1 MLHKRLAV
9 LISLSLLLSLS
20 GALAGGAAAV
30 KPIRDA
36 APRHDSADYNNGAK
50 LPFAK
55 GDNLKGNPPLGPAKV
70 GDSRIWL
77 GLNDFTGS
85 IYLKFYTLRAV
96 GNHAEVWVANNL
108 DFPTVNGVSDCRN
121 DGVRNVV
128 TDEQVGYLVDE
139 FDNNMY
145 PIESDWWGVP
155 PKRDG
160 NKAVLPKVLPN
171 IRGLGV
177 NIPQSYYKGEGDNI
191 VVLVDNVRD
200 SNYYDF
206 NNANTNS
213 YIAGFYYSVFD
224 EYFDRTVMSI
234 DAWDWVHRTGADP
247 AHDPSGDPCTSA
259 PARPFLYEGVFAH
272 EYQHLIHH
280 YSDPDEVNWVNEGL
294 SDFTEV
300 ITGYVD
306 LSKHV
311 DEKGYDSH
319 TNAFLGWNAQTHP
332 DWNPL
337 GYESGPE
344 NGLAAWGD
352 QGDDEIL
359 ADYGFAMFFMN
370 LVHSQGFGRDF
381 FHAWHHTQA
390 DGIAG
395 MNAALAAVG
404 SSDTFAGLFSDVI
417 VSAVVDGY
425 IDNGATVTGAAA
437 ADLQNAATEAT
448 VRIDASTPAH
458 ASDANGTTGAPQWGS
473 DYIDLGP
480 GAGLTSVAFNGDDE
494 FIFPAGPQ
502 WVVDAD
508 GYFTNP
514 DAAGGTVYDN
524 NQDLSIA
531 HSVAGHDG
539 EVLSFD
545 HYYATELDW
554 DFGFVQVSTD
564 DGATWQ
570 SLACTGTTTA
580 HDPGAIGSIVA
591 NLPGYTG
598 ESGSA
603 AAPLHA
609 TCPAL
614 PAGSDYV
621 AFRLMTDP
629 SVQLDGWH
637 VKNVQLNG
645 VDLGTPGSLAGW
657 DNQGFFSP
665 LDLGFAFAL
674 VGINGTV
681 DIYGDVSAA
690 TAVTVLRPT
699 LDADNEYTL
708 SADDLAALAGYARV
722 IAIVTGIPDSE
733 DTAIYGPY
741 SLMVNGAERADG
753 A

>member
-1 MLHKRLAV
+1 VLHKRFAV
-9 LISLSLLLSLS
+9 LISLSLLFSLS
-20 GALAGGAAAV
+20 GALAGSAAAA

-36 APRHDSADYNNGAK
+36 APRHDQADYNNGVK
-50 LPFAK
+50 LPIVK

-70 GDSRIWL
+70 GESRVWL
-77 GLNDFTGS
+77 GLDDALGS

-108 DFPTVNGVSDCRN
+108 NFPTGDCRN
-121 DGVRNVV
+121 DGIRNVV
-128 TDEQVGYLVDE
+128 TDDQVTYLIDE

-145 PIESDWWGVP
+145 PIESDWWGTP
-155 PKRDG
+155 PFRNGHKST
-160 NKAVLPKVLPN
+160 LPKQLPN
-171 IRGLGV
+171 IKGLGV
-177 NIPQSYYKGEGDNI
+177 NIPQSYYNGEGDN
-191 VVLVDNVRD
+191 VVILVDNVRD
-200 SNYYDF
+200 SNYYDT

-224 EYFDRTVMSI
+224 NFFDRTVMSI
-234 DAWDWVHRTGADP
+234 DSFDWVHRTGADP
-247 AHDPSGDPCTSA
+247 AHAPSGDPCTSA

-306 LSKHV
+306 LSRHV
-311 DEKGYDSH
+311 DEKGYESH
-319 TNAFLGWNAQTHP
+319 TNAFLGWGAQTHP

-344 NGLAAWGD
+344 NGLTAWGD

-370 LVHSQGFGRDF
+370 FVNSQGFGRDF
-381 FHAWHHTQA
+381 FNAWHHTQA

-395 MNAALAAVG
+395 MNAALVASG
-404 SSDTFAGLFSDVI
+404 SGDTFAGLFSDVI
-417 VSAVVDGY
+417 VSALVDGY
-425 IDNGATVTGAAA
+425 LDNGASVSGDATA
-437 ADLQNAATEAT
+437 ADLQNDATEAT
-448 VRIDASTPAH
+448 VLINA
-458 ASDANGTTGAPQWGS
+458 DANGTPGAPQWGS
-473 DYIDLGP
+473 DYIDLGS
-480 GAGLTSVAFNGDDE
+480 GAGLTSVAFNGADE
-494 FIFPAGPQ
+494 FVFPGGPQ
-502 WVVDAD
+502 WVVDGD

-514 DAAGGTVYDN
+514 DVGDGLYGN

-531 HSVAGHDG
+531 RNVAGNDG
-539 EVLSFD
+539 AILSFD
-545 HYYATELDW
+545 HYYAMEIDW

-564 DGATWQ
+564 DGDSWQ
-570 SLACTGTTTA
+570 SLACDGTTTA
-580 HDPGAIGSIVA
+580 HDPGAIPTIVA
-591 NLPGYTG
+591 NLPGYSG
-598 ESGSA
+598 ESGTA
-603 AAPLHA
+603 GAPVHV

-614 PAGSDYV
+614 PAGTDLL

-629 SVQLDGWH
+629 AVQFDGWH
-637 VKNVQLNG
+637 VKNVQLDG
-645 VDLGTPGSLAGW
+645 VDLGTPGDLTGW

-665 LDLGFAFAL
+665 LDLDFALAL

-690 TAVTVLRPT
+690 TGVTVLRPV
-699 LDADNEYTL
+699 LNDANEYTL
-708 SADDLAALAGYARV
+708 SADDLAALAGYATV
-722 IAIVTGIPDSE
+722 VAIVTGVPASE
-733 DTAIYGPY
+733 DITTYGPY
-741 SLMVNGAERADG
+741 SLLVNGAERADG

>member
-1 MLHKRLAV
+1 VLHKRFAV
-9 LISLSLLLSLS
+9 LISLSLLFSLS
-20 GALAGGAAAV
+20 GALAGSAAAV

-36 APRHDSADYNNGAK
+36 APRHDSPDYNNGAK
-50 LPFAK
+50 LPIVK

-70 GDSRIWL
+70 GESRIWL
-77 GLNDFTGS
+77 GLNDFLGS

-128 TDEQVGYLVDE
+128 TDEQVDYLVDE

-155 PKRDG
+155 PNRNGHKS
-160 NKAVLPKVLPN
+160 VLPKVLPN

-177 NIPQSYYKGEGDNI
+177 NIPQSYYNGEGDNI
-191 VVLVDNVRD
+191 VILVDNVRD

-344 NGLAAWGD
+344 NGLPAWGD

-370 LVHSQGFGRDF
+370 LVNSQGFGRDF

-404 SSDTFAGLFSDVI
+404 SGDTFAGLFSDVI

-448 VRIDASTPAH
+448 VLING
-458 ASDANGTTGAPQWGS
+458 DANDTPGAPQWGS
-473 DYIDLGP
+473 DYIDLGS
-480 GAGLTSVAFNGDDE
+480 GAALTSVAFNGDDE

-514 DAAGGTVYDN
+514 DVSGGVYAN

-531 HSVAGHDG
+531 RSVAGHDG

-545 HYYATELDW
+545 HYYATEVAW

-580 HDPGAIGSIVA
+580 HDPGA
-591 NLPGYTG
+591 
-598 ESGSA
+598 SA
-603 AAPLHA
+603 ALSP
-609 TCPAL
+609 TCPA
-614 PAGSDYV
+614 
-621 AFRLMTDP
+621 
-629 SVQLDGWH
+629 
-637 VKNVQLNG
+637 
-645 VDLGTPGSLAGW
+645 TPGRVAAPPHRSTRPVRPCPPAPIT
-657 DNQGFFSP
+657 SP
-665 LDLGFAFAL
+665 SG
-674 VGINGTV
+674 
-681 DIYGDVSAA
+681 
-690 TAVTVLRPT
+690 
-699 LDADNEYTL
+699 
-708 SADDLAALAGYARV
+708 
-722 IAIVTGIPDSE
+722 
-733 DTAIYGPY
+733 
-741 SLMVNGAERADG
+741 
-753 A
+753 

>member
-1 MLHKRLAV
+1 VLHKRFAV
-9 LISLSLLLSLS
+9 LISLSLLFSLS
-20 GALAGGAAAV
+20 GALAGSAAAV

-36 APRHDSADYNNGAK
+36 APRHDSPDYNNGAK
-50 LPFAK
+50 LPIVK

-70 GDSRIWL
+70 GESRIWL
-77 GLNDFTGS
+77 GLNDFLGS

-128 TDEQVGYLVDE
+128 TDEQVDYLVDE

-155 PKRDG
+155 PNRNGHKS
-160 NKAVLPKVLPN
+160 VLPKVLPN

-177 NIPQSYYKGEGDNI
+177 NIPQSYYNGEGDNI
-191 VVLVDNVRD
+191 VILVDNVRD

-344 NGLAAWGD
+344 NGLPAWGD

-370 LVHSQGFGRDF
+370 LVNSQGFGRDF

-404 SSDTFAGLFSDVI
+404 SGDTFAGLFSDVI

-448 VRIDASTPAH
+448 VLING
-458 ASDANGTTGAPQWGS
+458 DANDTPGAPQWGS
-473 DYIDLGP
+473 DYIDLGS
-480 GAGLTSVAFNGDDE
+480 GAALTSVAFNGDDE

-514 DAAGGTVYDN
+514 DVSGGVYAN

-531 HSVAGHDG
+531 RSVAGHDG

-545 HYYATELDW
+545 HYYATEVAW

-637 VKNVQLNG
+637 VKNIQLNG
-645 VDLGTPGSLAGW
+645 TDLGTAGSLTGW
-657 DNQGFFSP
+657 DNQGLFSP

-699 LDADNEYTL
+699 LNADNEYTL
-708 SADDLAALAGYARV
+708 SAGDLAALAGYARV
-722 IAIVTGIPDSE
+722 IAIVTGIPASE

>member
-1 MLHKRLAV
+1 LRVLHKRLAV
-9 LISLSLLLSLS
+9 LISLSLLFSLS

-36 APRHDSADYNNGAK
+36 AVRHDQADYNNGVK
-50 LPFAK
+50 LPIVK

-108 DFPTVNGVSDCRN
+108 NFPIVNGVSDCRN
-121 DGVRNVV
+121 DGVRNVI
-128 TDEQVGYLVDE
+128 TDEQVGYLIDE

-155 PKRDG
+155 PFRNG
-160 NKAVLPKVLPN
+160 NKSLLPKALPN
-171 IRGLGV
+171 IKGLGV
-177 NIPQSYYKGEGDNI
+177 NIPQSYYNGEGDNI

-206 NNANTNS
+206 NNAHTNS

-234 DAWDWVHRTGADP
+234 DAFDWIHRTGADP

-259 PARPFLYEGVFAH
+259 PARPFLYESVFAH

-311 DEKGYDSH
+311 DEKGHESH
-319 TNAFLGWNAQTHP
+319 TNAFLGWKAVTEP

-337 GYESGPE
+337 PYSAGPE
-344 NGLAAWGD
+344 NGLTAWED
-352 QGDDEIL
+352 QGDDEVL

-370 LVHSQGFGRDF
+370 FVNSQGFDRDF
-381 FHAWHHTQA
+381 FNAWHHTQA

-404 SSDTFAGLFSDVI
+404 SGDTFGDLFSNVI
-417 VSAVVDGY
+417 VSALVDGY
-425 IDNGATVTGAAA
+425 IDNGASVSGAAA

-448 VRIDASTPAH
+448 VLINA
-458 ASDANGTTGAPQWGS
+458 DANGTTGAPQWGS

-480 GAGLTSVAFNGDDE
+480 GTGLTSVAFNGDDV
-494 FIFPAGPQ
+494 FVFPAGPQ
-502 WVVDAD
+502 WVVDGD

-514 DAAGGTVYDN
+514 DVADGVYDN

-531 HSVAGHDG
+531 RSVAGHDG

-545 HYYATELDW
+545 HYFATEVDW

-570 SLACTGTTTA
+570 SLACDGTTTA

-591 NLPGYTG
+591 NLPGYSG
-598 ESGSA
+598 ENGTA
-603 AAPLHA
+603 GAPVHV

-614 PAGSDYV
+614 PAGSDLV

-629 SVQLDGWH
+629 SVQFDGWH
-637 VKNVQLNG
+637 VKNIQLNG
-645 VDLGTPGSLAGW
+645 ADLGTPGSLAGW

-665 LDLGFAFAL
+665 LDLDFAFAV

-681 DIYGDVSAA
+681 DVYGDVTAA
-690 TAVTVLRPT
+690 TGVTVIRGT
-699 LDADNEYTL
+699 LNADNEYTL
-708 SADDLAALAGYARV
+708 SAGDLAALVGYDRV
-722 IAIVTGIPDSE
+722 VAIVTGIPDSE
-733 DTAIYGPY
+733 DTTIYGPY
-741 SLMVNGAERADG
+741 SLLVNGAERADG